1 MANTNLFIMK
11 KGSKPGD
18 TPTVGANPNA
28 YYDTPTNPLVVCTD
42 TLTADTTVACY
53 EIRNDNSLPK
63 NGKPVA
69 TGVLV
74 NNGSG
79 YSTSVSTIVV
89 DTVDPRIKFKV
100 GHYVYKSDGTLL
112 GTVSSMTDVGIVF
125 TANILA
131 SLANNDPLF
140 TGEGVSNADEYNILN
155 RIYPNTAATSEL
167 YLENLENTPG
177 YRILSATYQADGT
190 TVNLGQNIS
199 SIDITTDD
207 YFVMINA
214 NDPLN
219 HHFAKI
225 THIDTSDVLGD
236 SFEFSPK
243 YGSEISKGTKF
254 TIYKGPAVTDTAVVA
269 VSYGLYGNAVNYA
282 SDSDETD
289 GTGAAT
295 DSRHSGMTYISKPI
309 FFFYNDRLDKNNELD
324 HNTKYMLHYSRSD
337 DGTETH
343 YKRCFLTCQDYGLKA
358 VDYGPY
364 TMNATM
370 VDKARENDNFHSD
383 GANSI
388 AIDGHIGRKW

>member
-1 MANTNLFIMK
+1 MANTNLFIMS

-18 TPTVGANPNA
+18 TPSVTSNPNA
-28 YYDTPTNPLVVCTD
+28 YYDTPTNPLVICDD
-42 TLTADTTVACY
+42 TLTADTTVVCY

-89 DTVDPRIKFKV
+89 DTIDPRIKFKI
-100 GHYVYKSDGTLL
+100 GHHVYKSDGTLL
-112 GTVSSMTDVGIVF
+112 GTVSSMTNVGITF

-131 SLANNDPLF
+131 SLANNDELY
-140 TGEGVSNADEYNILN
+140 TAQGVSNSDEYNILN

-177 YRILSATYQADGT
+177 YKILCAKYQSDGT
-190 TVNLGQNIS
+190 TVSEGQNIS
-199 SIDITTDD
+199 AIDITSND

-214 NDPLN
+214 DKPLL

-225 THIDTSDVLGD
+225 TKVTTSDVAGD

-243 YGSEISKGTKF
+243 FGSEISKETKF
-254 TIYKGPAVTDTAVVA
+254 TIYKGPEVTDTAVVA
-269 VSYGLYGNAVNYA
+269 VGYGLFGNAVNYGT
-282 SDSDETD
+282 DSDETD
-289 GTGAAT
+289 GTGTAT
-295 DSRHSGMTYISKPI
+295 DSRHAGMTYISTPL
-309 FFFYNDRLDKNNELD
+309 FFFYNDRLNKKNQLD

-343 YKRCFLTCQDYGLKA
+343 YKRCFLT
-358 VDYGPY
+358 
-364 TMNATM
+364 
-370 VDKARENDNFHSD
+370 
-383 GANSI
+383 
-388 AIDGHIGRKW
+388 